1 MPHVNEKYYTAHSQ
15 LWKDNFWQKNGFKN
29 ANILMPEVLFM
40 ERNIFM
46 FFSSLKDII
55 QTQYKTIHWISH
67 NLMIICLKGI
77 SEECFSFNV

>member
-1 MPHVNEKYYTAHSQ
+1 
-15 LWKDNFWQKNGFKN
+15 
-29 ANILMPEVLFM
+29 MPEVLFM